1 MNRKLKK
8 KLPQLKTMNKVVML
22 IILIFTIIFL
32 YSILDEQKTTV
43 EEMTTAKEKKQG
55 NYDFDDSMCI
65 SLIAIYF

>member
-1 MNRKLKK
+1 
-8 KLPQLKTMNKVVML
+8 ML
-22 IILIFTIIFL
+22 IILIFTIILFL

-65 SLIAIYF
+65 SLI